1 MSGAPGPADVD
12 RSGPRV
18 TGSPRTARTILDLV
32 VNRFSVPFFTLAL
45 LVVIARQSSEL
56 LGWYAV
62 VNVYFFALQTLPFLG
77 LTPWIMREAARRPQD
92 AATIFGSSIAL
103 AIGASAVLA
112 LVLPLVLRVAG
123 YPPFVDQ
130 AIWIAAA
137 TTVPFCVAYAA
148 ELMFVTRHDT
158 AIVSVAPA
166 LESVARVAVSLVAL
180 QQGYGLA
187 ALFWIAFAGRILTAA
202 LYWRALRRGAFRHT
216 PIRCSLPLIG
226 TMLRISPVF
235 VVNTAALFVVQ
246 RAAFIVMSW
255 SVSPAAIA
263 DFTIAYRPMEIGLI
277 AITAFAGALYPQ
289 LSAADAMATP
299 DAFRL
304 LSSRMTRLMLAASTV
319 VAAIGISM
327 SGVFVG
333 VLFPRQPDAA
343 PLLSVLMG
351 ALVFNAI
358 RVVTSSVFLAA
369 GRVVAD
375 SVTLGAGAV
384 LQCVLLLWLVP
395 VYGPWGAAAAI
406 LIESVVQSVGR
417 AVVQSGALQHP
428 RRVATLGALSLAVLA
443 AATAGAAVTSPL
455 TAAGLGTVLTA
466 AYAYAAVRV
475 GGVDRTDLAFLRAR
489 REVQTEMAPA

>member
-1 MSGAPGPADVD
+1 
-12 RSGPRV
+12 V
-18 TGSPRTARTILDLV
+18 TWWPRTARTILDLV

-62 VNVYFFALQTLPFLG
+62 VNVYFFALQALPFLG
-77 LTPWIMREAARRPQD
+77 LTPWIMREAAQRPQE

-112 LVLPLVLRVAG
+112 LALILVLRFAG

-158 AIVSVAPA
+158 AIVSIAPT
-166 LESVARVAVSLVAL
+166 LESMARVAVSLIAL
-180 QQGYGLA
+180 YYGYGLA
-187 ALFWIAFAGRILTAA
+187 ALFWIAFVGRIFTAA
-202 LYWRALRRGAFRHT
+202 AYWRALRRGAFRGT
-216 PIRCSLPLIG
+216 PIRCSVPLLG
-226 TMLRISPVF
+226 TMLKVSPVF
-235 VVNTAALFVVQ
+235 VVNAAALFAVQ

-255 SVSPAAIA
+255 SVSPEAIA

-277 AITAFAGALYPQ
+277 AMTAFVGALYPQ
-289 LSAADAMATP
+289 LSATHAMATP
-299 DAFRL
+299 DSFQQ
-304 LSSRMTRLMLAASTV
+304 LSSRMTRLLLAASTV
-319 VAAIGISM
+319 AAAIGISM
-327 SGVFVG
+327 SGLFVA

-343 PLLSVLMG
+343 PLLYVLMG

-369 GRVVAD
+369 GRVVTD

-395 VYGPWGAAAAI
+395 AYGAWGAAAAI
-406 LIESVVQSVGR
+406 LIESVVQSIAR
-417 AVVQSGALQHP
+417 AALQSGAHQHP
-428 RRVATLGALSLAVLA
+428 RRVAALGALSLVVLSLA
-443 AATAGAAVTSPL
+443 IAGAAVASPL
-455 TAAGLGTVLTA
+455 AAAGLGMLLAV
-466 AYAYAAVRV
+466 AYAYATVRV
-475 GGVDRTDLAFLRAR
+475 GGVDRNDMTFLRAM
-489 REVQTEMAPA
+489 REPQTDMAPA